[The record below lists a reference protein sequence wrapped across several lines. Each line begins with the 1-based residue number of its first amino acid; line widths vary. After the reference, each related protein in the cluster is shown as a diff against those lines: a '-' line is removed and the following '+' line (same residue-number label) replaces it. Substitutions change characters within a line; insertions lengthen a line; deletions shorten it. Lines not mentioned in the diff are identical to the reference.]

1 MPGQGDA
8 AASGAAVVDD
18 TGTGRGE
25 FAVAA
30 GEQRVQAGQQGAGRH
45 AHGQQCVYRGSVPA
59 HGRGGDSVAHD
70 VANAQSDPAAGEGDR
85 VVPVASGQVVVLSW
99 VVAVGELEPVGRW
112 QACGQQVALEGEG
125 GEPFAPVSQ
134 RVVDGSGRAGRD
146 LARQE
151 DGVTAEGACLPQE
164 SDSSEQ
170 PSDGGQR
177 YREAVPR
184 CDVRPVSP
192 LRLEG
197 DGLGRVEARGDRRE
211 RRAWQRQCVLGPG
224 PRLLR
229 AKGQTMY
236 EAVRWRV
243 GGFTGRTAFG
253 VGGISDRLH
262 RSRQQIYRDGVGD
275 FAAMA
280 STPVPP
286 DSGTATGCQLTLR
299 QVPSRR
305 RSQSVRTEP
314 ALRSTARTNPF
325 PRNPVASPS
334 RAASRPMISASR

>member
-192 LRLEG
+192 SDSKATGWAELRHAATAG
-197 DGLGRVEARGDRRE
+197 SAGRGKGSASSVRGLGSCGRRVRRCT
-211 RRAWQRQCVLGPG
+211 RQS
-224 PRLLR
+224 
-229 AKGQTMY
+229 
-236 EAVRWRV
+236 
-243 GGFTGRTAFG
+243 GGG
-253 VGGISDRLH
+253 
-262 RSRQQIYRDGVGD
+262 
-275 FAAMA
+275 
-280 STPVPP
+280 
-286 DSGTATGCQLTLR
+286 
-299 QVPSRR
+299 
-305 RSQSVRTEP
+305 
-314 ALRSTARTNPF
+314 
-325 PRNPVASPS
+325 
-334 RAASRPMISASR
+334 